1 MSEFP
6 SEFDK
11 LDAASVFK
19 KVGKQ
24 LSSDKSRSLW
34 IKIHSELQSG
44 GIPHVKSHLESNLK
58 QKAENVREALKSF
71 KEEEKE

>member
-6 SEFDK
+6 SEFDN

-19 KVGKQ
+19 KVSKQ
-24 LSSDKSRSLW
+24 LSDKSRSLW
-34 IKIHSELQSG
+34 VRIQSELQSG
-44 GIPHVKSHLESNLK
+44 GIPRVTSYLESNLK
-58 QKAENVREALKSF
+58 QKAEKVREALKRF